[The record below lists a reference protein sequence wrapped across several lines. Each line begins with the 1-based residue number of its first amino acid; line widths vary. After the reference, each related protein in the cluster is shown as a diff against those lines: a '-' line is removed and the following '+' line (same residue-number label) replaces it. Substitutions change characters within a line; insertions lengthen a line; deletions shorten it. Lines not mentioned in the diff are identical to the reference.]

1 MKYCRVMY
9 LADQTMSSDL
19 SIELSLQ
26 EEPHPLNHSVFMQE
40 EEEEDQDDD
49 EEELPSFLQQDNKSE
64 RNPLC
69 MCMCICIFLANAL
82 IYLANEIWF
91 PEPLSIS
98 EGLCVWCKLRKYP
111 YWPAVVSTAYD
122 FVQFF

>member
-1 MKYCRVMY
+1 MY

-40 EEEEDQDDD
+40 EEDQDDD

-69 MCMCICIFLANAL
+69 MCMYIYIFFGQCL
-82 IYLANEIWF
+82 IYLANDI
-91 PEPLSIS
+91 
-98 EGLCVWCKLRKYP
+98 
-111 YWPAVVSTAYD
+111 
-122 FVQFF
+122 

>member
-1 MKYCRVMY
+1 MF

-26 EEPHPLNHSVFMQE
+26 EEPYPLNHSVFMQEE

-69 MCMCICIFLANAL
+69 YVYLYFFGQCFDIF
-82 IYLANEIWF
+82 
-91 PEPLSIS
+91 
-98 EGLCVWCKLRKYP
+98 G
-111 YWPAVVSTAYD
+111 
-122 FVQFF
+122 Q

>member
-1 MKYCRVMY
+1 MY
-9 LADQTMSSDL
+9 LADQTMSPDF

-40 EEEEDQDDD
+40 EEDQDDD

-64 RNPLC
+64 SHPLFLC
-69 MCMCICIFLANAL
+69 LFIFLANAL
-82 IYLANEIWF
+82 IIFGNDISF

-111 YWPAVVSTAYD
+111 YWPAVVSTTYD
-122 FVQFF
+122 FVQSLILCS